1 LTDWI
6 ELYLA
11 ERQHQAAP
19 SSLSRY
25 AYWLKLFAAFCQ
37 DFEAEHLSPAQL
49 DQFRQHL
56 LWRRNALGRL
66 DSPNTVDQG
75 LRTVRGFLR
84 WATQRGFLAR
94 DPSQNLMLGR
104 PPQPVQR
111 VLTVEELERLVEAP
125 DGSPHGLRDRAILAL
140 CLSGL
145 LSRAQLSG
153 LDVADIDLAR
163 RLVRVEGE
171 WRDLAEAAYQA
182 LDQYLSHGRASLAA
196 KPDAA
201 LFIGSSGRRLQEP
214 AIAAR
219 FIAHGRKAGLGG
231 LSVRVVLRSARGH
244 QEAFL
249 QRRFG

>member
-1 LTDWI
+1 MTDWI

-25 AYWLKLFAAFCQ
+25 AYWLKLFANFCK
-37 DFEAEHLSPAQL
+37 DLELEHLSPAQL

-94 DPSQNLMLGR
+94 DPSQMLTLGR

-111 VLTVEELERLVEAP
+111 VLTVEELERLLEAP

-140 CLSGL
+140 CQSGL
-145 LSRAQLSG
+145 LSRAQLSA
-153 LDVADIDLAR
+153 LDVADIDLPR

-182 LDQYLSHGRASLAA
+182 LDLYLSHARASLAD

-201 LFIGSSGRRLQEP
+201 LFIGASGRRLQEP
-214 AIAAR
+214 AIAVR
-219 FIAHGRKAGLGG
+219 FVVHGQKAGLGG
-231 LSVRVVLRSARGH
+231 LSVRVVLRSARAH